1 MQEYFA
7 HDLLK
12 SKFNASIIGQHI
24 AFKQILEATSEASHG
39 NQILVFGL
47 IGSPGTGKSLLSQL
61 LVQTFMQRVH
71 QVQSVADLNDNL
83 IQNLLRTCSSDLVVI
98 DNSVVST
105 FDLRKV
111 QLFIDR
117 LKRNK
122 IQTKRTFLVL
132 TTTILDFQQFSK
144 LLEWTKA
151 GVARTSWQIN
161 QVIEGGIF
169 RDYMNIFMPENIV
182 FVPFMPLTRHHVLQ
196 CIRKE
201 IKLQKGALL
210 FPEDYQTITDQMEF
224 YSQSFP
230 VFANGGCKHVKT
242 KVQQLLMNVA
252 E

>member
-24 AFKQILEATSEASHG
+24 AFKQILEATSEASHR

-122 IQTKRTFLVL
+122 IQA
-132 TTTILDFQQFSK
+132 QF
-144 LLEWTKA
+144 
-151 GVARTSWQIN
+151 
-161 QVIEGGIF
+161 
-169 RDYMNIFMPENIV
+169 
-182 FVPFMPLTRHHVLQ
+182 
-196 CIRKE
+196 
-201 IKLQKGALL
+201 
-210 FPEDYQTITDQMEF
+210 
-224 YSQSFP
+224 
-230 VFANGGCKHVKT
+230 
-242 KVQQLLMNVA
+242 
-252 E
+252 